1 MKKFDKDCEYIK
13 KWIPELKD
21 ISNKII
27 LNWETKQY
35 PNINYPKPIINIKE
49 TSKLFIKTFKEI

>member
-1 MKKFDKDCEYIK
+1 MKKYDNKCEYIK

-21 ISNKII
+21 VANSII
-27 LNWETKQY
+27 LNWEIKQY
-35 PNINYPKPIINIKE
+35 PNIKYPYPIVNIKE